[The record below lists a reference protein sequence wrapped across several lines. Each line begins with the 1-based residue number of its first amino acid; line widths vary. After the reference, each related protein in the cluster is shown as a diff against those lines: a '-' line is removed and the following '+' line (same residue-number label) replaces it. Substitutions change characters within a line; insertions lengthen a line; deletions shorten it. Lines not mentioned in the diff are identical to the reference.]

1 MGRAAGAVSAYHPPI
16 RVTTFI
22 SDQQARKL
30 ADIEARKSQA
40 WASYNDSLRDL
51 SGRDYEDAEDRSWDR
66 LQETLRQLEE
76 ERQLLA
82 GA

>member
-1 MGRAAGAVSAYHPPI
+1 M
-16 RVTTFI
+16 TTFI
-22 SDQQARKL
+22 SDHQARRL
-30 ADIEARKSQA
+30 ADIEARTRQA

-51 SGRDYEDAEDRSWDR
+51 RGRDYEDAEDRSWDR
-66 LQETLRQLEE
+66 LQETLRQLDE

>member
-1 MGRAAGAVSAYHPPI
+1 MAAAAGAANSHYP
-16 RVTTFI
+16 RRMTTFI
-22 SDQQARKL
+22 SEQQARRL
-30 ADIEARKSQA
+30 ADIEARTCQA

-51 SGRDYEDAEDRSWDR
+51 RGRDYEDAEDRSWDR

>member
-1 MGRAAGAVSAYHPPI
+1 M
-16 RVTTFI
+16 TTFI

-66 LQETLRQLEE
+66 LQKTLKQLEG
-76 ERQLLA
+76 ERQLVE
-82 GA
+82 GT

>member
-1 MGRAAGAVSAYHPPI
+1 MVRAAGAASAYHTLRHMP
-16 RVTTFI
+16 TFI

-66 LQETLRQLEE
+66 LQETLRQLDE

-82 GA
+82 DA

>member
-1 MGRAAGAVSAYHPPI
+1 M
-16 RVTTFI
+16 TTFI
-22 SDQQARKL
+22 SDQRARKL
-30 ADIEARKSQA
+30 ADIEARTRQA
-40 WASYNDSLRDL
+40 WTHYNDSLREL
-51 SGRDYEDAEDRSWDR
+51 RGRDYEDAEDRSWDR

>member
-1 MGRAAGAVSAYHPPI
+1 MP
-16 RVTTFI
+16 TFI
-22 SDQQARKL
+22 SDHEARRL
-30 ADIEARKSQA
+30 ADLEARERAA

-51 SGRDYEDAEDRSWDR
+51 RGRDYEDAEDRSWDR
-66 LQETLRQLEE
+66 LQKTLKQLED

>member
-1 MGRAAGAVSAYHPPI
+1 M
-16 RVTTFI
+16 TTFI

-30 ADIEARKSQA
+30 AELDARTRQA
-40 WASYNDSLRDL
+40 WDAYNDSLRDL
-51 SGRDYEDAEDRSWDR
+51 RGRDYEDAEDRSWDR
-66 LQETLRQLEE
+66 LQKTLKQLAA

>member
-1 MGRAAGAVSAYHPPI
+1 M
-16 RVTTFI
+16 TTFI
-22 SDQQARKL
+22 SDQQARRL
-30 ADIEARKSQA
+30 ADIEARTRHA
-40 WASYNDSLRDL
+40 WATYNDSLREL
-51 SGRDYEDAEDRSWDR
+51 RGRDYEDAEDRSWDR

>member
-1 MGRAAGAVSAYHPPI
+1 MRTHPENM
-16 RVTTFI
+16 TTFI

-66 LQETLRQLEE
+66 LQETLRQLDE

-82 GA
+82 DA

>member
-1 MGRAAGAVSAYHPPI
+1 MERAAGAAGAYHQ
-16 RVTTFI
+16 RRMTTFI

-30 ADIEARKSQA
+30 ADIEARTRQA

-66 LQETLRQLEE
+66 LQRTLTLLED
-76 ERQLLA
+76 ERQLL
-82 GA
+82 GAV

>member
-1 MGRAAGAVSAYHPPI
+1 MAKAAVAASAYHQ
-16 RVTTFI
+16 RRMTTFI

-30 ADIEARKSQA
+30 ADIEARKGQA

-66 LQETLRQLEE
+66 LQETLRQLDE

-82 GA
+82 DA

>member
-1 MGRAAGAVSAYHPPI
+1 MVRAAGAAECVPP
-16 RVTTFI
+16 RRMPTFI

-30 ADIEARKSQA
+30 ADIEARTREA

-51 SGRDYEDAEDRSWDR
+51 RGRDYEDAEDRSWDR
-66 LQETLRQLEE
+66 LQETLRQLDE

>member
-1 MGRAAGAVSAYHPPI
+1 M
-16 RVTTFI
+16 TTFI
-22 SDQQARKL
+22 SDQQARRL
-30 ADIEARKSQA
+30 ADIDARTRQA
-40 WASYNDSLRDL
+40 WATYNDGLREL
-51 SGRDYEDAEDRSWDR
+51 RGRDYEDAEDRSWDR

>member
-1 MGRAAGAVSAYHPPI
+1 M
-16 RVTTFI
+16 TTFI

-30 ADIEARKSQA
+30 AAIEARTRQA
-40 WASYNDSLRDL
+40 WADYNDGLREL
-51 SGRDYEDAEDRSWDR
+51 RGRDYEDAEDRSWDR
-66 LQETLRQLEE
+66 LQEMLRQLEE

>member
-1 MGRAAGAVSAYHPPI
+1 MVRAAGASSAYDPRR

-66 LQETLRQLEE
+66 LQETLRQLDE

-82 GA
+82 DA

>member
-1 MGRAAGAVSAYHPPI
+1 MGRAAGAASAYHP
-16 RVTTFI
+16 RRMTTFI

-30 ADIEARKSQA
+30 ADIEARKGQA
-40 WASYNDSLRDL
+40 WASYNDSVREL

-66 LQETLRQLEE
+66 LQETLRQLED

>member
-1 MGRAAGAVSAYHPPI
+1 MVGAAGAAHAYHHL
-16 RVTTFI
+16 RMTTFI
-22 SDQQARKL
+22 SDQRARKL
-30 ADIEARKSQA
+30 ADIEARTRQA
-40 WASYNDSLRDL
+40 WTHYTDSLREL
-51 SGRDYEDAEDRSWDR
+51 RGRDYEDAEDRSWDR

>member
-1 MGRAAGAVSAYHPPI
+1 M
-16 RVTTFI
+16 TTFI
-22 SDQQARKL
+22 SDQQARRL
-30 ADIEARKSQA
+30 ADIEVRTRQA
-40 WASYNDSLRDL
+40 WASYDDSLRDL
-51 SGRDYEDAEDRSWDR
+51 RGRDYEDAEDRSWDR

>member
-1 MGRAAGAVSAYHPPI
+1 M
-16 RVTTFI
+16 TTFI
-22 SDQQARKL
+22 SDQQARRL
-30 ADIEARKSQA
+30 ADIEARTREA
-40 WASYNDSLRDL
+40 WATYNDSLRDL
-51 SGRDYEDAEDRSWDR
+51 RGRDYEDAEDRSWDR

>member
-1 MGRAAGAVSAYHPPI
+1 M
-16 RVTTFI
+16 TTFI
-22 SDQQARKL
+22 SDQQARRL
-30 ADIEARKSQA
+30 ADIEARTRQA
-40 WASYNDSLRDL
+40 WAAYNDSLRDL
-51 SGRDYEDAEDRSWDR
+51 RGRDYEDAEDRSWDR

>member
-1 MGRAAGAVSAYHPPI
+1 MGRAAGAASAYRP
-16 RVTTFI
+16 RRMTTFI

-66 LQETLRQLEE
+66 LQETLRQLDE

-82 GA
+82 DA